1 MKINLPVLSDADRRS
16 HGEPRTAVS
25 EHTPAASRFI
35 ALDAFRGATMALM
48 VLVNNAGDG
57 NNTYGPLQHSA
68 WNGWTIT
75 DVVFPTFLW
84 IVGVAITLSL
94 GRRLE
99 RGVARRQLMGQVLSR
114 AIVLYSLGLLV
125 YLFPRFDFST
135 MRVLGVLQRIAICYL
150 IASVIYLWTTTARA
164 RILWIVSLL
173 AGYWLVMKLVPAPGY
188 EAGRLDIEGNLAHY
202 IDRIILGRHNYL
214 STKTWDPEGIVSTL
228 PAIATTL
235 FGVLAGQ
242 LLRWKKS
249 LMERTTV
256 LFLIGNTLLAAGLIC
271 DRWLPINKKLWTS
284 SFAIFMA
291 GLAFLL
297 LAMFL
302 YLVDHLGY
310 QRLFQPFVILGMNAI
325 TVYMLSELLAIS
337 LDRLGLHDWIYQHW
351 FAVLASPRNASLLWA
366 IAFTLLMYVAAY
378 ILYRKKWFLRV

>member
-1 MKINLPVLSDADRRS
+1 
-16 HGEPRTAVS
+16 
-25 EHTPAASRFI
+25 
-35 ALDAFRGATMALM
+35 MALM

-57 NNTYGPLQHSA
+57 HNAYGPLQHSA

-99 RGVARRQLMGQVLSR
+99 RGVARRELMGQVLRRSV
-114 AIVLYSLGLLV
+114 VLYALGLLV

-150 IASVIYLWTTTARA
+150 IAAAIYLSTTTARA

-173 AGYWLVMKLVPAPGY
+173 ASYWLLMKLVPAPGY
-188 EAGRLDIEGNLAHY
+188 EAGRLDVEGNLAHY
-202 IDRIILGRHNYL
+202 IDRIILGRHNYA

-228 PAIATTL
+228 PAVATTL

-271 DRWLPINKKLWTS
+271 DQWLPINKKLWTS

-291 GLAFLL
+291 GLAFVL
-297 LAMFL
+297 LAMLL
-302 YLVDHLGY
+302 YLIDHLGY
-310 QRLFQPFVILGMNAI
+310 QQLVQPFVILGMNAI
-325 TVYMLSELLAIS
+325 TIYMLSELLAIS
-337 LDRLGLHDWIYQHW
+337 LDRLGLHYWIYQHG
-351 FAVLASPRNASLLWA
+351 FAAL
-366 IAFTLLMYVAAY
+366 
-378 ILYRKKWFLRV
+378 

>member
-1 MKINLPVLSDADRRS
+1 MN
-16 HGEPRTAVS
+16 
-25 EHTPAASRFI
+25 EHTPAASRLVS
-35 ALDAFRGATMALM
+35 LDAFRGATMALM

-57 NNTYGPLQHSA
+57 HNAYDPLKHSA

-84 IVGVAITLSL
+84 IVGVAITLSI

-99 RGVARRQLMGQVLSR
+99 RGVPRRELMGQVLRRSV
-114 AIVLYSLGLLV
+114 VLYALGLLV

-150 IASVIYLWTTTARA
+150 IAAAIYLSTTTARA

-173 AGYWLVMKLVPAPGY
+173 AGYWLLMKLVPAPGY
-188 EAGRLDIEGNLAHY
+188 EAGRLDVEGNLAHY
-202 IDRIILGRHNYL
+202 IDRIILGRHNYA

-291 GLAFLL
+291 GLAFVL

-310 QRLFQPFVILGMNAI
+310 QRLVQPFVILGMNAI
-325 TVYMLSELLAIS
+325 TIYMLSELLAIS
-337 LDRLGLHDWIYQHW
+337 LHRLGLHDWIYQHG
-351 FAVLASPRNASLLWA
+351 FAALASPRNASLLWA

>member
-1 MKINLPVLSDADRRS
+1 MKSNLPVLSD
-16 HGEPRTAVS
+16 EPRTPVS
-25 EHTPAASRFI
+25 EHTPVTSRFV

-57 NNTYGPLQHSA
+57 HNAYGPLQHSA

-99 RGVARRQLMGQVLSR
+99 QGLPRTQLMGQVLSR
-114 AIVLYSLGLLV
+114 TIILYSLGLLV

-150 IASVIYLWTTTARA
+150 ITSAIYLWTTTTRA

-173 AGYWLVMKLVPAPGY
+173 VGYWLLMKLVPVPGY
-188 EAGRLDIEGNLAHY
+188 GAGRLDIEGNLAHF
-202 IDRIILGRHNYL
+202 IDRIILGRHNYA

-256 LFLIGNTLLAAGLIC
+256 LFLIGNILLAAGLIC
-271 DRWLPINKKLWTS
+271 NSWLPINKKLWTS

-291 GLAFLL
+291 GLAFVL
-297 LAMFL
+297 LAIFL

-310 QRLFQPFVILGMNAI
+310 QRLFRPFVILGMNAI
-325 TVYMLSELLAIS
+325 AVYMLSELLAIS
-337 LDRLGLHDWIYQHW
+337 LDRLGLHDWMYRHG
-351 FAVLASPRNASLLWA
+351 FAVLATPRNASLLWA
-366 IAFTLLMYVAAY
+366 IAFTLLMYGAAY

>member
-1 MKINLPVLSDADRRS
+1 
-16 HGEPRTAVS
+16 
-25 EHTPAASRFI
+25 
-35 ALDAFRGATMALM
+35 MALM

-57 NNTYGPLQHSA
+57 HNTYDPLQHSA

-99 RGVARRQLMGQVLSR
+99 RGLGRTQLMGQVLSR
-114 AIVLYSLGLLV
+114 AAVLYSLGLLV

-150 IASVIYLWTTTARA
+150 IASAIYLWTATARA

-173 AGYWLVMKLVPAPGY
+173 AGYWLLMKLIPVPGY
-188 EAGRLDIEGNLAHY
+188 GSGRLDIEGNLAHF
-202 IDRIILGRHNYL
+202 IDRSILGRHNYA

-249 LMERTTV
+249 LMERTTM
-256 LFLIGNTLLAAGLIC
+256 LFLIGSTLLAAGLIC
-271 DRWLPINKKLWTS
+271 NSWLPINKKLWTS

-291 GLAFLL
+291 GLAFVL
-297 LAMFL
+297 LAIFL

-325 TVYMLSELLAIS
+325 AVYMLSELLAIS
-337 LDRLGLHDWIYQHW
+337 LDRLGLHDWMYRHW

-366 IAFTLLMYVAAY
+366 IAFTLLMYGGTY

>member
-1 MKINLPVLSDADRRS
+1 MASNLPVLS
-16 HGEPRTAVS
+16 ETAAS
-25 EHTPAASRFI
+25 EHTPAASRLV

-68 WNGWTIT
+68 WNGWTVT

-84 IVGVAITLSL
+84 IVGVAIALSI

-99 RGVARRQLMGQVLSR
+99 CGVARTQLMGQVLRR
-114 AIVLYSLGLLV
+114 AVVLYALGLLV

-150 IASVIYLWTTTARA
+150 IVSAIYLWTTTARA

-173 AGYWLVMKLVPAPGY
+173 AGYWLLMKVVPAPGY
-188 EAGRLDIEGNLAHY
+188 EAGRLDVAGNLAHY
-202 IDRIILGRHNYL
+202 VDRIVLGRHNYA

-291 GLAFLL
+291 GLAFVL

-310 QRLFQPFVILGMNAI
+310 QRLVQPFVILGMNAI
-325 TVYMLSELLAIS
+325 TIYMLSELLAIS
-337 LDRLGLHDWIYQHW
+337 LDRLRLHDWIYHHW
-351 FAVLASPRNASLLWA
+351 FTVLASPRNASLLWA
-366 IAFTLLMYVAAY
+366 IAFTLLMYIAAY

>member
-1 MKINLPVLSDADRRS
+1 ESNLPALS
-16 HGEPRTAVS
+16 ETAVS
-25 EHTPAASRFI
+25 EHTPTASGPTASRLV

-57 NNTYGPLQHSA
+57 HNAYGPLQHSA

-84 IVGVAITLSL
+84 IVGVAIALSI

-99 RGVARRQLMGQVLSR
+99 RGVARSQLMGQVLRR
-114 AIVLYSLGLLV
+114 AVVLYALGLLV

-150 IASVIYLWTTTARA
+150 IAAAIYLSTTTARA
-164 RILWIVSLL
+164 RILWIVLLL
-173 AGYWLVMKLVPAPGY
+173 AGYWLLMKLVPAPGY
-188 EAGRLDIEGNLAHY
+188 DAGRLDIEGNLAHY

-214 STKTWDPEGIVSTL
+214 FTKTWDPEGIVSTL

-256 LFLIGNTLLAAGLIC
+256 LFLIGNTLLAAGLI
-271 DRWLPINKKLWTS
+271 
-284 SFAIFMA
+284 
-291 GLAFLL
+291 
-297 LAMFL
+297 
-302 YLVDHLGY
+302 
-310 QRLFQPFVILGMNAI
+310 
-325 TVYMLSELLAIS
+325 
-337 LDRLGLHDWIYQHW
+337 
-351 FAVLASPRNASLLWA
+351 
-366 IAFTLLMYVAAY
+366 
-378 ILYRKKWFLRV
+378 

>member
-1 MKINLPVLSDADRRS
+1 
-16 HGEPRTAVS
+16 
-25 EHTPAASRFI
+25 
-35 ALDAFRGATMALM
+35 MALM

-57 NNTYGPLQHSA
+57 HNAYGPLKHSA

-84 IVGVAITLSL
+84 IVGVAIALSI

-99 RGVARRQLMGQVLSR
+99 RGVPRRELMVQVLRR
-114 AIVLYSLGLLV
+114 AVVLYALGLLV

-135 MRVLGVLQRIAICYL
+135 MRILGVLQRIAICYL
-150 IASVIYLWTTTARA
+150 IAATIYLSTTTARA

-173 AGYWLVMKLVPAPGY
+173 AGYWLLMKLVPAPGY

-202 IDRIILGRHNYL
+202 IDRIVLGRHNYL

-291 GLAFLL
+291 GFAFVL

-310 QRLFQPFVILGMNAI
+310 QRLVQPFVILGMNAI
-325 TVYMLSELLAIS
+325 TIYMLSELLAIS

-351 FAVLASPRNASLLWA
+351 FAALASPCNASLLWA
-366 IAFTLLMYVAAY
+366 IAFTLLMYVPAY

>member
-1 MKINLPVLSDADRRS
+1 VNEQGSGS
-16 HGEPRTAVS
+16 
-25 EHTPAASRFI
+25 SRLV

-48 VLVNNAGDG
+48 VLVNNAGG
-57 NNTYGPLQHSA
+57 NSVYGPLRHSE

-84 IVGVAITLSL
+84 IVGVAITLSI
-94 GRRLE
+94 GGRLE
-99 RGVARRQLMGQVLSR
+99 RGVARRSLMGQVVRR
-114 AIVLYSLGLLV
+114 ALILYALGLIV

-150 IASVIYLWTTTARA
+150 IASAIYLSTTTTRA

-173 AGYWLVMKLVPAPGY
+173 TGYWLLMKLAPVPGY
-188 EAGRLDIEGNLAHY
+188 GAGRLDLEGNLAHY
-202 IDRIILGRHNYL
+202 VDRVVLGRHNYL
-214 STKTWDPEGIVSTL
+214 FTKTWDPEGIISTL

-242 LLRWKKS
+242 LLRLKKS
-249 LMERTTV
+249 LMERTTA
-256 LFLIGNTLLAAGLIC
+256 LFFIGNVLLAMGLIC
-271 DRWLPINKKLWTS
+271 DVWLPINKKLWTS
-284 SFAIFMA
+284 SFALFMA

-302 YLVDHLGY
+302 YLVDHLGH
-310 QRLFQPFVILGMNAI
+310 RRWFQPFIIMGMNAI
-325 TVYMLSELLAIS
+325 VVYMLSELLAIS
-337 LDRLGLHDWIYQHW
+337 LDVLRLHDWLYRHC

-366 IAFTLLMYVAAY
+366 IAFTLLMYLAAY
-378 ILYRKKWFLRV
+378 IMYRKRWFPRV